1 MKILI
6 ENEEMTKLPELMLT
20 EKYQNIAFQKYY
32 FAEITK
38 LNYLKMMKM
47 MIDNGFN
54 VKRCYNKCIE
64 IACKNGLLDVVK
76 FLIEIGY
83 DNNLRK
89 HCAVT
94 LAFEHN
100 HVDILKYMID
110 NNYIKYSVHFL
121 LKSIE
126 LVMNRKYYDSLIY
139 ISTLSNF
146 NKSKIIMVAKKNQ
159 IDVRDIFANI
169 SPN

>member
-1 MKILI
+1 MKILT
-6 ENEEMTKLPELMLT
+6 ENEEVAKLSELMLT
-20 EKYQNIAFQKYY
+20 DKYQNITFQKYY
-32 FAEITK
+32 FAKITK
-38 LNYLKMMKM
+38 LSYFKMMKM
-47 MIDNGFN
+47 MIDNGFK
-54 VKRCYNKCIE
+54 VPYNTCMK

-76 FLIEIGY
+76 FLIEGKY
-83 DNNLRK
+83 YTYK
-89 HCAVT
+89 PCEYCAVT

-110 NNYIKYSVHFL
+110 NNYIKYSVRFL

-139 ISTLSNF
+139 ISTLSDF
-146 NKSKIIMVAKKNQ
+146 NKRKIIMVAKKNQ

>member
-1 MKILI
+1 
-6 ENEEMTKLPELMLT
+6 
-20 EKYQNIAFQKYY
+20 
-32 FAEITK
+32 
-38 LNYLKMMKM
+38 MMKM
-47 MIDNGFN
+47 IIDNGFK
-54 VKRCYNKCIE
+54 VPYDTCMK
-64 IACKNGLLDVVK
+64 IACKNGSLDVVK
-76 FLIEIGY
+76 FLVEGKY
-83 DNNLRK
+83 YTYKLCE

-100 HVDILKYMID
+100 HVDILKYLID
-110 NNYIKYSVHFL
+110 NNYIKYNVRFL

-169 SPN
+169 KLKYIYF

>member
-6 ENEEMTKLPELMLT
+6 ENEEMAKLPELILT
-20 EKYQNIAFQKYY
+20 DKYQNIAFQKYY

-38 LNYLKMMKM
+38 LSYLKMMKM
-47 MIDNGFN
+47 MIVNGFK
-54 VKRCYNKCIE
+54 VPYNTCMK

-76 FLIEIGY
+76 FLIEGKYYIY
-83 DNNLRK
+83 EPCEHR
-89 HCAVT
+89 AVT

-100 HVDILKYMID
+100 HVDILKYLID
-110 NNYIKYSVHFL
+110 NNYIKYSVRFL

-126 LVMNRKYYDSLIY
+126 LVMNREYYDSLKY
-139 ISTLSNF
+139 ISTLSDF
-146 NKSKIIMVAKKNQ
+146 NKRKIIMVAKKNQ
-159 IDVRDIFANI
+159 INTRDIFANM

>member
-1 MKILI
+1 MKILT
-6 ENEEMTKLPELMLT
+6 ENEEMAKLPELMLT
-20 EKYQNIAFQKYY
+20 EEYQNIVFQKYY
-32 FAEITK
+32 FVKITE
-38 LNYLKMMKM
+38 LNYLKM

-54 VKRCYNKCIE
+54 IKRCYNKCME

-110 NNYIKYSVHFL
+110 NNYIKYSVRFL

-146 NKSKIIMVAKKNQ
+146 NKRKIIMVAKKNQ
-159 IDVRDIFANI
+159 IDVSDIFANI